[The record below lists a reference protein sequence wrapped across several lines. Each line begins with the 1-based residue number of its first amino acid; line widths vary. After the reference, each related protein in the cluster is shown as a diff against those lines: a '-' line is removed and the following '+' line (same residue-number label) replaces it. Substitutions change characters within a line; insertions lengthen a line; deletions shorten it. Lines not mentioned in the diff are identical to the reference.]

1 MLFLWVKNFFLS
13 FFFIFHHGSELELG
27 RNCLIFPTSYELPDF
42 KGYHAYMN
50 SWNPIIGGNLQTR
63 PEPENIMDKYD
74 VAVLKDRQVVGHLTK
89 GKSGRYAKTIFYF
102 FQANQSNSAVV
113 MLSYRDGQGLQIPCA
128 IKFKSEENCF
138 KILQGE
144 LNLNSKGN
152 T

>member
-1 MLFLWVKNFFLS
+1 
-13 FFFIFHHGSELELG
+13 
-27 RNCLIFPTSYELPDF
+27 
-42 KGYHAYMN
+42 MN

-63 PEPENIMDKYD
+63 PEPENKMDKYD

>member
-1 MLFLWVKNFFLS
+1 MLFLWITR
-13 FFFIFHHGSELELG
+13 FFFIFHNDSKLELR
-27 RNCLIFPTSYELPDF
+27 RNCLIFPTSYEIPVIVLNPFETKSDF

-50 SWNPIIGGNLQTR
+50 SWNPIIGENLQTR

-89 GKSGRYAKTIFYF
+89 GKSGRYAKTMF
-102 FQANQSNSAVV
+102 
-113 MLSYRDGQGLQIPCA
+113 SYRDGQGLQIPCT
-128 IKFKSEENCF
+128 IKFKNEENCF

-144 LNLNSKGN
+144 LNLNSKDN